1 MLDFFNSLKYRFGCI
16 KRIMT
21 YLIPE
26 FFIIF
31 RSALRTWIILK
42 KVVWFDNLD
51 TLRLPTALINKTGEI
66 FDTVLGL
73 RVTFSMFKIEWKKIK
88 GLSRFTYE
96 WTQYQYTLYCKK
108 YAYIDYV
115 NVFLMKVV
123 LSRTI
128 FQDLCIIYGMV

>member
-1 MLDFFNSLKYRFGCI
+1 MITIKTKYDKFNPNIFFMN
-16 KRIMT
+16 
-21 YLIPE
+21 
-26 FFIIF
+26 F
-31 RSALRTWIILK
+31 RSALRTWMISKQK

-88 GLSRFTYE
+88 GLSRFAYE

-115 NVFLMKVV
+115 NVFIMKVV

-128 FQDLCIIYGMV
+128 LQGLSVIYGMV